1 MQVIQ
6 ISEYQDYLN
15 ITGKTDH
22 NSFEDYL
29 ESGVCPNCSEKLE
42 RVFDRVSDD
51 PILDE
56 CVEVKCTE
64 CEWTDNAN

>member
-6 ISEYQDYLN
+6 ISDYQDYLN
-15 ITGKTDH
+15 ITGK
-22 NSFEDYL
+22 SQFKEYA
-29 ESGVCPNCSEKLE
+29 ESGVCPNCSESLE